1 MYFHFDYKIHHCSSL
16 FIIYLPFV
24 HPEGMKHPDMNTIH
38 MNISLLFESFLKC
51 CGSGIG
57 VCTFNAVLSTL
68 LAVTQHSIFHTVR
81 KVLGCEQSNH
91 KAVMFYDV
99 FVFHSM
105 WGSDLL

>member
-1 MYFHFDYKIHHCSSL
+1 
-16 FIIYLPFV
+16 
-24 HPEGMKHPDMNTIH
+24 MNTIH
-38 MNISLLFESFLKC
+38 MSVSLLFESFLKC

-91 KAVMFYDV
+91 KAVMFLSFTQCGAPIYFNCTILYV
-99 FVFHSM
+99 
-105 WGSDLL
+105 